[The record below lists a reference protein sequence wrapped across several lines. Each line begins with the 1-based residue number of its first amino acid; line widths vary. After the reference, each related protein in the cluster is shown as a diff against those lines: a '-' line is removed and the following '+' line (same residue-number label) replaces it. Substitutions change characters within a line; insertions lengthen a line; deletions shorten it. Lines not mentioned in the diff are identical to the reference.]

1 MGKHVGHAPRVGKD
15 TVHPLGPWAP
25 LVYNAA
31 LSEAT
36 RGHRRTSGEMGD
48 GGEGQPSL
56 CWDGLACFRVSRV
69 QGCSG
74 RVGQWSAEVLTMWMG
89 DAGSRHFLDAQ
100 KV

>member
-1 MGKHVGHAPRVGKD
+1 MGKD

-74 RVGQWSAEVLTMWMG
+74 KVGQWSAEVLTMWMG